1 MVRAIVDRNK
11 RTMSRTGLTPE
22 QLTLLQQV
30 FNKHPKITAVKLY
43 GSRAK
48 STFHERSD
56 VDLVLFGKSIDRF
69 LVADLLL
76 DLADSD
82 LPYPVDLQN
91 YNDIKNRALIEH
103 IDRVGLVIYE
113 RENEDA
119 GVN

>member
-1 MVRAIVDRNK
+1 
-11 RTMSRTGLTPE
+11 MSRTGLTPV

-48 STFHERSD
+48 STFNERSD

-82 LPYPVDLQN
+82 LPYTVDLQN

-103 IDRVGLVIYE
+103 IDRVGLVIYA
-113 RENEDA
+113 RENEDDA
-119 GVN
+119 VS

>member
-1 MVRAIVDRNK
+1 MDRNE
-11 RTMSRTGLTPE
+11 RTMSRTGLTPV

-48 STFHERSD
+48 STFNERSD

-82 LPYPVDLQN
+82 LPYTVDLQN

-103 IDRVGLVIYE
+103 IDRVGLVIYA
-113 RENEDA
+113 RENEDDA
-119 GVN
+119 VS